1 MPTLDEAIALAGNA
15 ARNNAKRADAMI
27 GNGREEPQSIK
38 DDLVQRLYAVDTTL
52 IILNERLGYLADRIM
67 GQDPETDALT
77 EKVGTSTQ
85 IVPPMIHQLSDGI
98 TTLERQAATIERTIN
113 RFNGLV

>member
-1 MPTLDEAIALAGNA
+1 MHDNEINALRAGNTM
-15 ARNNAKRADAMI
+15 KADAMI

-67 GQDPETDALT
+67 GQDPESDMVA
-77 EKVGTSTQ
+77 EKSQGVGQIST
-85 IVPPMIHQLSDGI
+85 PMIHQLSDGI
-98 TTLERQAATIERTIN
+98 TTLERQAARIEQTIN

>member
-1 MPTLDEAIALAGNA
+1 MPTLDEAIVSMG
-15 ARNNAKRADAMI
+15 NAKRATD
-27 GNGREEPQSIK
+27 EPQTIK
-38 DDLVQRLYAVDTTL
+38 DDLVQRLYGVATTL

-67 GQDPETDALT
+67 GQDPESDMGQDPETDMA
-77 EKVGTSTQ
+77 EKPQGVGQ

-98 TTLERQAATIERTIN
+98 TTLERQAARIEQTIN

>member
-1 MPTLDEAIALAGNA
+1 MLQGTTQEGRCND
-15 ARNNAKRADAMI
+15 RN
-27 GNGREEPQSIK
+27 EPQSIK

-67 GQDPETDALT
+67 GQDPESDDALT
-77 EKVGTSTQ
+77 EKVSRRQ
-85 IVPPMIHQLSDGI
+85 LISPPMIHQLSDSI
-98 TTLERQAATIERTIN
+98 TTLERQAATIEQTIN

>member
-1 MPTLDEAIALAGNA
+1 MPVIGNTNRLLRDELAPA
-15 ARNNAKRADAMI
+15 
-27 GNGREEPQSIK
+27 NGREEPQSIK

-67 GQDPETDALT
+67 GQDPESDMVA
-77 EKVGTSTQ
+77 EKSQGIPGGPITS
-85 IVPPMIHQLSDGI
+85 PMIHQLSDGI
-98 TTLERQAATIERTIN
+98 TTLERQAAKIEQTIN

>member
-1 MPTLDEAIALAGNA
+1 MAWESSWTLNLDAIVKDPHLNVRRNA
-15 ARNNAKRADAMI
+15 VVPVKYCV
-27 GNGREEPQSIK
+27 S

-52 IILNERLGYLADRIM
+52 IIINERLGYLADRIM
-67 GQDPETDALT
+67 GQDPESDMVA
-77 EKVGTSTQ
+77 EKERSSTQ

-98 TTLERQAATIERTIN
+98 TTLERQAARIEQTIN